1 MIADTHDHSLR
12 THHTKETAMTPLLA
26 LHITLLSLLSTTTAA
41 AHNRLGRLRS
51 QDREAGMTTLE
62 LTILGLGLFLIAGI
76 AVAVITAA
84 VQGRLDR
91 IV

>member
-1 MIADTHDHSLR
+1 MH
-12 THHTKETAMTPLLA
+12 LLA
-26 LHITLLSLLSTTTAA
+26 LHITALSLLGTATAA
-41 AHNRLGRLRS
+41 AHSRFEQLRT
-51 QDREAGMTTLE
+51 QDRQAGLTTLE

>member
-1 MIADTHDHSLR
+1 M
-12 THHTKETAMTPLLA
+12 LA
-26 LHITLLSLLSTTTAA
+26 LHLTLLSLFGTATDA
-41 AHNRLGRLRS
+41 AHSRLERLRT
-51 QDREAGMTTLE
+51 QDREAGLTTLE

-84 VQGRLDR
+84 VQGRLAR